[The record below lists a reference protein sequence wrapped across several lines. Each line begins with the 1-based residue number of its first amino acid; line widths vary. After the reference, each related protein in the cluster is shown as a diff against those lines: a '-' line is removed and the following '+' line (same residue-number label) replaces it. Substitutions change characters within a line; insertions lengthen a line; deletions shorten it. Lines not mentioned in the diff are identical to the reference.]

1 MQVFA
6 GEFERDP
13 GHGEEGWTEVL
24 APQKS
29 GPDVEIE
36 YKGELKE
43 VEGKRYTHAKV
54 VIVPDGGVKRFR
66 VFGRRV

>member
-1 MQVFA
+1 
-6 GEFERDP
+6 
-13 GHGEEGWTEVL
+13 VL

-36 YKGELKE
+36 YKSELKE
-43 VEGKRYTHAKV
+43 VEGKRYTHAKL
-54 VIVPDGGVKRFR
+54 VIIPDGGVKRFR